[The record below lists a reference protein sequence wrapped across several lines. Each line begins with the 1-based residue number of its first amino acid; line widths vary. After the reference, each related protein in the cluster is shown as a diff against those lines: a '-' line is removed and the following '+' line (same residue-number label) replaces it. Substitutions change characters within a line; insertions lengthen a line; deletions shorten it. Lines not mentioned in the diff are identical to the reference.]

1 MPLEVVHLA
10 ASLSPE
16 RVVQDFT
23 GSTILWISGAE
34 GRYPGSGSRRRPQPT
49 DRAGAA
55 KAAPVCLPDRRHP
68 SLLSVL
74 AADAVPLA
82 VEAVPIGADDREA
95 RARDVGAVEIGRRG
109 SDAEVRIRGVAPRR
123 GVRAGGGRRARA
135 PEPAPEP
142 SRRPLGAPVGPSRAK
157 ARSRAYTFPKP
168 PRIGGVRGRT
178 RRGATRRR
186 GGGGSGRASPAS
198 YRRRA
203 RRASRAHAPVPARA
217 PCARS
222 SDRAPACP
230 SRSAGRARKR
240 RP

>member
-74 AADAVPLA
+74 AADAVPVA
-82 VEAVPIGADDREA
+82 VEAVRIGADDRET
-95 RARDVGAVEIGRRG
+95 RARDVRAVEIGRRG
-109 SDAEVRIRGVAPRR
+109 REQKSGYEAWHRAAASAPAEDG
-123 GVRAGGGRRARA
+123 
-135 PEPAPEP
+135 
-142 SRRPLGAPVGPSRAK
+142 
-157 ARSRAYTFPKP
+157 
-168 PRIGGVRGRT
+168 
-178 RRGATRRR
+178 
-186 GGGGSGRASPAS
+186 
-198 YRRRA
+198 
-203 RRASRAHAPVPARA
+203 AHAPQSPRPSLLAVL
-217 PCARS
+217 CAL
-222 SDRAPACP
+222 P
-230 SRSAGRARKR
+230 
-240 RP
+240 